1 MGDGACV
8 CPMRQLAVSIHVTMK
23 GLTLSARA
31 PPALS
36 ELERGQG
43 PPPWCV
49 WSGAH
54 AVPRSDITHCTGSHK
69 QKLLSYRRNR
79 DGSSLASCRTQPLCK
94 RGSMCAFNGG
104 MVPFKFNKPS
114 LASRLCGTAV
124 LGFGVYLM
132 TSLEFSSLIP
142 SVPSFSIASCLV
154 IIGTIISCI
163 AFLGFLGALKE
174 NRCLL
179 ISFFILLFILMM
191 MELAAACVLLAYEK
205 EVGTFIKEDLQKSL
219 KTSEASRKSGNETKK
234 DDWDVLQQTGCFE
247 LLKDFFEEHF
257 LTTGAA
263 VITICIIEVLGMCFA
278 MTLFC
283 HISRSGLGYK

>member
-1 MGDGACV
+1 MA
-8 CPMRQLAVSIHVTMK
+8 Q
-23 GLTLSARA
+23 
-31 PPALS
+31 
-36 ELERGQG
+36 
-43 PPPWCV
+43 
-49 WSGAH
+49 
-54 AVPRSDITHCTGSHK
+54 
-69 QKLLSYRRNR
+69 
-79 DGSSLASCRTQPLCK
+79 SCLNCLKYT
-94 RGSMCAFNGG
+94 MCAVNFL
-104 MVPFKFNKPS
+104 FW
-114 LASRLCGTAV
+114 LCGTAV

-234 DDWDVLQQTGCFE
+234 DDWDVLQQTLQCCGVINRTDWTSLLPPSCCATSCENESYFKKGCFE